1 MSYRPASACCCA
13 VFSPHPSHS
22 DHCSICCHSIRDH
35 PPLALAH
42 PSHHCGDCRLSSKD
56 GLPDTYV
63 RHSDSLSRF
72 VRLLQGAKEF
82 TKKLPLTHSE
92 ILITSKQSAVW
103 SQRTRSTACES
114 SPGATLT
121 TQSFSSPASSCEMR
135 RLLPDTHEKQR
146 KPLFSPESK
155 RISPRTDIGKLSVRS
170 KSARLIRIPARS
182 PQSRSTDS
190 YRPALPLGR
199 LRTHSKEV
207 ASEYFP
213 GMSISRQATP
223 RLVTYEDELLRLQ
236 ALGVGH
242 KGGVIDVEMI
252 DGTLWSVGADYSL
265 CKWEVPK
272 ETNDPYFVRS
282 QAIGRVMGPIQRL
295 RAHKGPINCIRTISS
310 SGRFCTS
317 ACDQLLKIWSGSTQ
331 ISCVKCPQEVVQS
344 IAVSTCMI
352 GGTRSGHILKWDIA
366 TLQPISA
373 PALLQEHRRRVRE
386 VKFFNMLTF
395 LSASEDRCV
404 KLWDLRTQ
412 RSIASFSGHP
422 SSVTSVHPNL
432 DIGFFSSSDGQVWKW
447 DIRVNKVVESWT
459 LPSQVQSLSLLK
471 GRLIAGGDHIYIW
484 QRDNVPYQSQF
495 HQGTIHT
502 LRYFPDLLVSCSWD
516 ECVGVWKVRN

>member
-13 VFSPHPSHS
+13 EFTPHPSHS

-35 PPLALAH
+35 PPRALAH
-42 PSHHCGDCRLSSKD
+42 PSHHCGDCRLPSKD
-56 GLPDTYV
+56 GLADTYV

-82 TKKLPLTHSE
+82 TRKLPLTQAE
-92 ILITSKQSAVW
+92 NLLASKQSTVW

-121 TQSFSSPASSCEMR
+121 TQSFSSPASSCSIR
-135 RLLPDTHEKQR
+135 RLLPDTHEKPR

-155 RISPRTDIGKLSVRS
+155 RISPGIDIGKLSARS

-190 YRPALPLGR
+190 IMPALPLGR

-213 GMSISRQATP
+213 GMSVSRQPTP

-242 KGGVIDVEMI
+242 KGGVNDVEMI
-252 DGTLWSVGADYSL
+252 EGTLWSVGADYCL

-272 ETNDPYFVRS
+272 ESSDPYFARS
-282 QAIGRVMGPIQRL
+282 QAIGRVMGPSQRL
-295 RAHKGPINCIRTISS
+295 RVHKGPINCIRTIGS
-310 SGRFCTS
+310 SGKFCTS
-317 ACDQLLKIWSGSTQ
+317 ACDGLLKIWSGSTQ
-331 ISCVKCPQEVVQS
+331 VSSIKSPQEIIQS
-344 IAVSTCMI
+344 VAVSTCLI
-352 GGTRSGHILKWDIA
+352 GGTRSGHILKWDIS
-366 TLQPISA
+366 TLQLIA
-373 PALLQEHRRRVRE
+373 PVLLQEHRRRVRE
-386 VKFFNMLTF
+386 VRAFNPLTF
-395 LSASEDRCV
+395 LSASEDRSV

-422 SSVTSVHPNL
+422 SSVTSVLPNL
-432 DIGFFSSSDGQVWKW
+432 DIGFFSSSDCQVWKW
-447 DIRVNKVVESWT
+447 DIRVDKVVESWT
-459 LPSQVQSLSLLK
+459 LPCQVQSLSLMK
-471 GRLIAGGDHIYIW
+471 GRLVAGGDCIHMW
-484 QRDNVPYQSQF
+484 QRDNVPCQSHF
-495 HQGTIHT
+495 HQGTIRT

-516 ECVGVWKVRN
+516 GCMGVWKVRS